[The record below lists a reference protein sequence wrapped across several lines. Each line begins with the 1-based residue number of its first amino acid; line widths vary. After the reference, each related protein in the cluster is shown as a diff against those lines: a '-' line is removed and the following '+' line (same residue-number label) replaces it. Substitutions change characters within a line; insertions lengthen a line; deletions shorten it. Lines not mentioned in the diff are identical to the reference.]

1 MKLYGVFF
9 KAINHRYCGKFRHKI
24 GEKKNTWTF
33 LEGNGYFCFSTG
45 STTIRCHR
53 NTVHCIETRSIKS
66 GNGCNAAY
74 LSVCLCLYLSICLSI
89 CLSVYLSIYLSID
102 PPIHPSIHPS
112 VYPSIYLSI
121 YLYVYIYNIIGDKWF
136 ITQKVPLLWNL
147 VCLKFGNTTKIF

>member
-53 NTVHCIETRSIKS
+53 NTVHCIETRSIQS
-66 GNGCNAAY
+66 GNGCNVAY

-102 PPIHPSIHPS
+102 PSIHPSIHPS

-121 YLYVYIYNIIGDKWF
+121 YMFIYII
-136 ITQKVPLLWNL
+136 
-147 VCLKFGNTTKIF
+147 

>member
-53 NTVHCIETRSIKS
+53 NTVHCIETRSIQS

-89 CLSVYLSIYLSID
+89 CLSVCLSIFLSIYLSIYLSIH
-102 PPIHPSIHPS
+102 PFIRPSIHPFIHL
-112 VYPSIYLSI
+112 SIYLSI
-121 YLYVYIYNIIGDKWF
+121 CLYI
-136 ITQKVPLLWNL
+136 
-147 VCLKFGNTTKIF
+147 

>member
-53 NTVHCIETRSIKS
+53 NTVHCIETRSIQS

-74 LSVCLCLYLSICLSI
+74 LSIYLSVYVSIYLSVCLSVCLSIFLSIYLSIYRSIHSSVHPSIRLSI
-89 CLSVYLSIYLSID
+89 YLSIYLSIC
-102 PPIHPSIHPS
+102 
-112 VYPSIYLSI
+112 
-121 YLYVYIYNIIGDKWF
+121 LYI
-136 ITQKVPLLWNL
+136 
-147 VCLKFGNTTKIF
+147 